1 MVPENTNGSPV
12 VREPRPIGDLVK
24 LIDSGR
30 SAFSEN
36 TKLQERDRDYYDGVN
51 QLDSETLKILNTRN
65 QPPIVFNQV
74 DLAVNG
80 ILGVVQSSPT
90 DPRAWPRTP
99 AAEDAADIA
108 TKLLRYMADVTK
120 LDETKPEM
128 AANLVIEG
136 EVAVHIGVRSRRNK
150 KTGEETI
157 LPTLLLINPDEFFY
171 DPTSRKIDFSD
182 ASYMGVSKWMNIK
195 DLRAK
200 YGERLEDIGDPSGGN
215 GGILGISDT
224 QDRPQNIWWT
234 DPKNKRVMVVELYYY
249 EMDAYG
255 DKEWLRTVFCATG
268 VLEHD
273 VAGYHDDHGESI
285 CPIQAVSCGIDRKNN
300 RYGLV
305 RGMIDAQDEINARRS
320 RGLYMINN
328 NRVQKN
334 DPTGV
339 YPDVDPQ
346 LVQDA
351 AAKADG
357 VLPPGY
363 QLIPNN
369 DMAQGQALLLND
381 ARDFI
386 SRRAASP
393 AVLGRVDEAVSG
405 RAKLVD
411 QQAGLTELAL
421 TLARLGDLEN
431 RIYRHFWFAAQEFMD
446 APMMINITGDADTV
460 EHIMVNQPI
469 MEEQPQLKMDPMTG
483 QPAINPMTGQP
494 EIEMVPQLVEV
505 KNEVAKMDMNITVQS
520 VPQSP
525 NLQSEVFE
533 QFMKLMQTG
542 LPLESPQFEFL
553 IEMAPLQDKSKIR
566 DLMKKVKDEAAQVAQ
581 AQQEAQA
588 ADAEA
593 QKQLVVD
600 KAKSD
605 IAKNIG
611 HAQQSEATANKTAAE
626 TQMLQAQMGYQPGL
640 VPMTGPFPP
649 EQPQF

>member
-1 MVPENTNGSPV
+1 MATENITGSPFEV
-12 VREPRPIGDLVK
+12 EPRPIGDLVK

-30 SAFSEN
+30 AAFAEN
-36 TKLQERDRDYYDGVN
+36 TKLQERDRDYYDGRN
-51 QLDSETLKILNTRN
+51 QLDSETLKILNSRN
-65 QPPIVFNQV
+65 QPPITFNQV

-99 AAEDAADIA
+99 SAEDAADVA
-108 TKLLRYMADVTK
+108 TKLLRYMADVVK
-120 LDETKPEM
+120 LDEQKPEM

-136 EVAVHIGVRSRRNK
+136 EVAVHIGVKQKTNR
-150 KTGEETI
+150 KTGEVRV
-157 LPTLLLINPDEFFY
+157 LPMMELINPDEFFY

-182 ASYMGVSKWMNIK
+182 ASYMGVSKWMNSK
-195 DLRAK
+195 DVKARYA
-200 YGERLEDIGDPSGGN
+200 ERLEEIGDPSGGQ
-215 GGILGISDT
+215 GGILGALNPE
-224 QDRPQNIWWT
+224 DRPRDMWWT

-255 DKEWLRTVFCATG
+255 EKEWYRTVFCSTG

-273 VAGYHDDHGESI
+273 VAGYHNDHGESI
-285 CPIQAVSCGIDRKNN
+285 CPIQAVSCNIDRENN

-305 RGMIDAQDEINARRS
+305 RGMIHAQDEINARRS
-320 RGLYMINN
+320 RSLYMANN
-328 NRVQKN
+328 NKVQKN
-334 DPTGV
+334 DPNYQ
-339 YPDVDPQ
+339 YPDVDPD
-346 LVQDA
+346 LVAQQ

-369 DMAQGQALLLND
+369 DLASGQVLLLND
-381 ARDFI
+381 AREFI

-393 AVLGRVDEAVSG
+393 AVLGRVDEATSG

-411 QQAGLTELAL
+411 QQAGLTELAI

-431 RIYRHFWFAAQEFMD
+431 RIYRHFWYAAQEFMD
-446 APMMINITGDADTV
+446 APMMINITGDADVV
-460 EHIMVNQPI
+460 EHIEVNQPI
-469 MEEQPQLKMDPMTG
+469 MEKRPQMAMGPDGQPVIDPMTG
-483 QPAINPMTGQP
+483 QPQ
-494 EIEMVPQLVEV
+494 IEMVDQLVEV
-505 KNEVAKMDMNITVQS
+505 KNEVAKMDMNISVTS

-566 DLMKKVKDEAAQVAQ
+566 DLMKKVKEEAQQAQEAQAQ
-581 AQQEAQA
+581 AQQQIAQ
-588 ADAEA
+588 EQA
-593 QKQLVVD
+593 QLAGD

-611 HAQQSEATANKTAAE
+611 HAQKAEADANYRSTE
-626 TQMLQAQMGYQPGL
+626 TQILQAQMGYQPGL
-640 VPMTGPFPP
+640 VPMSGPFP
-649 EQPQF
+649 QA